1 MATEAARLNGNR
13 LMERRKQKCAL
24 TSTGLLMEGLVAAWT
39 NLRCA
44 LVLAPSVEEFAR
56 LLDQNNH
63 SLALL
68 TEVGTQCE
76 RAVIVQLLVT
86 SPPHGVAHSLYLNF
100 SSEFQSFPICDVRK
114 HELRLPNLAR

>member
-56 LLDQNNH
+56 LLDSEQH

-86 SPPHGVAHSLYLNF
+86 SPPHGVAHSFTSISALSFNP
-100 SSEFQSFPICDVRK
+100 FQSVTF
-114 HELRLPNLAR
+114 EARIAPAESCP